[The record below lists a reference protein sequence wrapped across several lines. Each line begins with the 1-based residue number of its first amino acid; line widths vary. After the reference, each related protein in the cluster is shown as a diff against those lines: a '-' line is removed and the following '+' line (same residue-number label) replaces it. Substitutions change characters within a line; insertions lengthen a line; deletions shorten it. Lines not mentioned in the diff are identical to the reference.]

1 VQAPTPVQAAQ
12 STSQAAQVASL
23 VAPQV
28 AVWYWPAPQTLQAP
42 QVTSLDPP
50 QAAVWNWPAAQAEQ
64 VLQTVSLA
72 AVQAAPWNW
81 PMPQVEQATQALPAR
96 WYPGAHE
103 LHVEASL
110 QVAQPAGQAP
120 QVASVVAVQAAV
132 WYWPA
137 AQVVQALQTTPSPVN
152 PVLHP
157 QLKPPGVFEQPAFV
171 EQFAVPALHSSMS
184 TQPPAPPPV

>member
-1 VQAPTPVQAAQ
+1 M
-12 STSQAAQVASL
+12 
-23 VAPQV
+23 
-28 AVWYWPAPQTLQAP
+28 
-42 QVTSLDPP
+42 
-50 QAAVWNWPAAQAEQ
+50 
-64 VLQTVSLA
+64 LQTVSLA

-81 PMPQVEQATQALPAR
+81 PMPQVEQAAQLLPTR

-137 AQVVQALQTTPSPVN
+137 AQVVQALQTTPSPVK

-157 QLKPPGVFEQPAFV
+157 QVKLPGVFEQSAFV
-171 EQFAVPALHSSMS
+171 EQFAVPALHSLMS